1 MQYLAE
7 LTAATLK
14 GCGCALQ
21 QNLDKATQDKHVLA
35 QQCAII
41 HDNCFK
47 VQVHLYPLG
56 EVSLLIKI
64 EKLGRQ

>member
-21 QNLDKATQDKHVLA
+21 QNLDKATQDKHQDFLDTV
-35 QQCAII
+35 
-41 HDNCFK
+41 F
-47 VQVHLYPLG
+47 V
-56 EVSLLIKI
+56 
-64 EKLGRQ
+64 